1 MNNKNEFKYTY
12 SSNKQE
18 MIKEI
23 REKYMK
29 KNEDSFDYLCKLDE
43 SVRNKA
49 TILSVII
56 GIIGVLIF
64 GFGMSLTLTDLG
76 VNIGINDN
84 KICLLLA
91 IVIGIIGLIACILAY
106 PLYRFVER
114 KEREKIAPKVIKIT
128 DELLKK

>member
-1 MNNKNEFKYTY
+1 MDNKNEFKYTY

-18 MIKEI
+18 KIKEI

-43 SVRNKA
+43 SVRNKS
-49 TILSVII
+49 TILSLVM
-56 GIIGVLIF
+56 GIIGALIF
-64 GFGMSLTLTDLG
+64 GFGMSLILTDLG
-76 VNIGINDN
+76 INMGINDN
-84 KICLLLA
+84 KICLIFA
-91 IVIGIIGLIACILAY
+91 IVIGIIGIIVCIFAY
-106 PLYRFVER
+106 PLYRFIER